1 MIHILFV
8 PGSFGSTIN
17 LVAQSFCK
25 NFISPALL
33 SLDESILSDGSAH
46 SYYKQGHWS
55 TKELLTD
62 FLEGRIDQDIK
73 ISTPTYPY
81 NDMTVQEI
89 FSQYQNKR
97 PYDKVVLIYINDM
110 NYAELNMLAQYY
122 KISAGSL
129 SHGLEY
135 TFYVDGLL
143 ADIKKWNKEYS
154 SFKDMR
160 PWELREFFSLY
171 YTDWIKHWLDAQ
183 LLAPSNW
190 LKISTYD
197 ILNNSRETF
206 MKICNFVDEFDN
218 SKEIEFNKFSDSWLE
233 KQRYLINELE
243 LVNKIVDYA
252 TNQKITSWTSS
263 QLCMFSEAMI
273 QKKLRDN
280 GYELKC
286 FGLDI
291 FPNDSIQLY
300 RLMEKI

>member
-25 NFISPALL
+25 NIESPAL
-33 SLDESILSDGSAH
+33 SLEESILSDGSAH
-46 SYYKQGHWS
+46 GFYKEGHWC
-55 TKELLTD
+55 TKELFAN
-62 FLEGRIDQDIK
+62 FLEERIDQDIK

-81 NDMTVQEI
+81 NGMTVQEI

-97 PYDKVVLIYINDM
+97 PYDKVVIIYIKDM
-110 NYAELNMLAQYY
+110 NYAELNLLAQYY

-129 SHGLEY
+129 SRGLEY
-135 TFYVDGLL
+135 TFYDEGLL
-143 ADIKKWNKEYS
+143 ADIKKWNKEYN
-154 SFKDMR
+154 SFNDMR

-171 YTDWIKHWLDAQ
+171 YTDCVKDWLNAQ

-197 ILNNSRETF
+197 LLNNSRETF
-206 MKICNFVDEFDN
+206 KKVCNFIDEFDN
-218 SKEIEFNKFSDSWLE
+218 SKEIEFNKFSDTWLE
-233 KQRYLINELE
+233 KQRYLIKELE
-243 LVNKIVDYA
+243 LVNKIVDYT

-263 QLCMFSEAMI
+263 QLCLLSEAMI

-280 GYELKC
+280 GYDLKC
-286 FGLDI
+286 YGLDT
-291 FPNDSIQLY
+291 FPTDSIQLY
-300 RLMEKI
+300 RLMEKL